1 VVKRA
6 LIETAAVLVCAALG
20 VGLGRSYDPKIM
32 SWAVYL
38 GLVFASAAVL
48 LFVLVRLE
56 RFFDPDPSTTTGRS
70 REAARVQDPYEDQAR
85 GVKR

>member
-6 LIETAAVLVCAALG
+6 LIETTAVLVCAALG
-20 VGLGRSYDPKIM
+20 VALGRSYDPKVM

-56 RFFDPDPSTTTGRS
+56 RFFDPENATDPAGGGAGSKTHEEQS
-70 REAARVQDPYEDQAR
+70 RAVSD
-85 GVKR
+85 